1 MVEQDEGGDGQDVS
15 KLEDVVSFS
24 DYDVYLQFNPFFV
37 LDLRLENRIF
47 VGLVDFKRVPLLRI
61 SFFVLPLCICFY

>member
-37 LDLRLENRIF
+37 LDLRLE
-47 VGLVDFKRVPLLRI
+47 D
-61 SFFVLPLCICFY
+61 

>member
-15 KLEDVVSFS
+15 ELEDVVSFS

-37 LDLRLENRIF
+37 LDLRLE
-47 VGLVDFKRVPLLRI
+47 D
-61 SFFVLPLCICFY
+61 